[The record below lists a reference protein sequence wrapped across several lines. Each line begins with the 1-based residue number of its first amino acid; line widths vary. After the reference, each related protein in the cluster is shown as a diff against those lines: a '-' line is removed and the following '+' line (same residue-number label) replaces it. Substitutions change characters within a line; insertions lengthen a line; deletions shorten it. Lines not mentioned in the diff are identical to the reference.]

1 MITDPTMD
9 AALSVWGESV
19 SLQRAPPVSLDAVY
33 TAPDS
38 LRTYGGISVDTVDAA
53 ITVPTADISALDIQ
67 IGERITIRSET
78 HHVVALLPD
87 DGAGTAILLR
97 RLV

>member
-1 MITDPTMD
+1 MLTDPTMY

-19 SLQRAPPVSLDAVY
+19 SLQRTPPVSLDAVY

-38 LRTYGGISVDTVDAA
+38 LRLYGGISVDTVDAA
-53 ITVPTADISALDIQ
+53 ITVPTADIASLDIQ
-67 IGERITIRSET
+67 PGERISIRSQA

-87 DGAGTAILLR
+87 DGAGTSILLR